1 MRNWLRLRAYEW
13 IFVAFFAY
21 IAAVSHWF
29 PARPNLHRQPVV
41 ILVLVFA
48 LFQVI
53 ARLDRGGANRAMSMA
68 RDFIPMVVTLIAFR
82 EMEYFL
88 PVDFDHHLEK
98 IWIDWDRTFL
108 DGWHVRAAIEK
119 LGSILPIYLEFCYL
133 LVYGLP
139 FYCIGALYGQGKRPG
154 IDRFLVVYLT
164 GTLLAYALFPF
175 FPSQPPRL
183 VFPNV
188 DNPGI
193 TTVLR
198 RLNLAILR
206 SATIHVGVFPSAHV
220 SSAFSAAWG
229 MFLLLPRRKI
239 FGWALLVYAVSVSLA
254 TIYGRYHYVAD
265 VVAGFGVSL
274 IAAVVAVLLHRA
286 MGTPGETMPAS
297 VKEAGALSELRTPVV
312 N

>member
-1 MRNWLRLRAYEW
+1 MRDWLRLRASEW
-13 IFVAFFAY
+13 IFLAFFTY

-29 PARPNLHRQPVV
+29 PARPNLHHQPVV
-41 ILVLVFA
+41 ILVLVSA
-48 LFQVI
+48 LFLAI
-53 ARLDRGGANRAMSMA
+53 ARIDRGGANRAISIS
-68 RDFIPMVVTLIAFR
+68 RDFIPMIVTLIAFR

-88 PVDFDHHLEK
+88 PVDFSHHFEN
-98 IWIDWDRTFL
+98 IWIGWDRIFL
-108 DGWHVRAAIEK
+108 DGWHVRAVIEK
-119 LGSILPIYLEFCYL
+119 LGFILPVYLEFCYL

-139 FYCIGALYGQGKRPG
+139 FYCVGALYGEGKRPEL
-154 IDRFLVVYLT
+154 DRFLVVYLT

-198 RLNLAILR
+198 RLNLWILQ
-206 SATIHVGVFPSAHV
+206 SATIHIGVFPSAHV

-229 MFLLLPRRKI
+229 MFLLLPRKKI
-239 FGWALLVYAVSVSLA
+239 FGWALLFYAGSVSLA

-265 VVAGFGVSL
+265 VLAGFGVSL
-274 IAAVVAVLLHRA
+274 IAAVVAMLIHRA
-286 MGTPGETMPAS
+286 TGTQGETTTAFMKDAR
-297 VKEAGALSELRTPVV
+297 ALSEVRTPVS